1 MRKITTA
8 ILFSLFCFSTFS
20 IVVAEEMNFYEQH
33 MQELEQKKINREIAR
48 QEAIAKRNEQIR
60 IQQEIQYRNQLIE
73 LQNQQI
79 RNANR
84 ARQEKFRQPSS
95 DELLREKYNQYQMN
109 KIDTCSGSSGSFGEA
124 IARRNLC
131 RGF

>member
-1 MRKITTA
+1 MRKIISIT
-8 ILFSLFCFSTFS
+8 LLSLFFFNITST
-20 IVVAEEMNFYEQH
+20 VNAEELNYYHQH
-33 MQELEQKKINREIAR
+33 MKELEQKKINREIAR

-84 ARQEKFRQPSS
+84 ARQERFRQPSS
-95 DELLREKYNQYQMN
+95 DELLREKYNNYQMN
-109 KIDTCSGSSGSFGEA
+109 KIDTCSGQSGSFGEA
-124 IARRNLC
+124 IVRRNLC